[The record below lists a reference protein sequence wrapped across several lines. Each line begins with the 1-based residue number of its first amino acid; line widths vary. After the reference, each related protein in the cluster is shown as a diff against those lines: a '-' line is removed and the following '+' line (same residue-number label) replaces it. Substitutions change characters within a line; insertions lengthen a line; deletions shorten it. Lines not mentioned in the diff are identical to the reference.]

1 MIQIQN
7 LNKYYPVG
15 SEKLHALNELNLTI
29 EDSESVAIQGRSG
42 AGKSTLLNILGCLD
56 RFDSGSYRLD
66 GVEVSKMND
75 GTSAKL
81 RNSKIGFVLQ
91 DFSLVNHKSVLFNTM
106 LPLFFNRT
114 PSKKMEGMAMDA
126 LRQVGID
133 DLAKKKANQL
143 SGGQRQRVAIARAI
157 VNSPGMILADEPTGA
172 LDTETSTQVMTL
184 LKELN
189 QKGITLIVVTHDDS
203 VTGYCNRKIVI
214 QDGKIIQDSQQVKQS

>member
-15 SEKLHALNELNLTI
+15 SDKLHALKGLDLTV

-66 GVEVSKMND
+66 GVEVNKLND
-75 GTSAKL
+75 GASAKL

-114 PSKKMEGMAMDA
+114 PSKKMEEMAMDA
-126 LRQVGID
+126 LHQVGID
-133 DLAKKKANQL
+133 DLAPKKANQL

-157 VNSPGMILADEPTGA
+157 VNHPGMILADEPTGA
-172 LDTETSTQVMTL
+172 LDTETSAQVMTL
-184 LKELN
+184 LKGLN
-189 QKGITLIVVTHDDS
+189 QKGITLIVVTHDDT
-203 VTGYCNRKIVI
+203 VAGYCNREIVI
-214 QDGKIIQDSQQVKQS
+214 QDGKIIQDSQQGQ